1 MNFLIGTLIFMGGAF
16 FGVVVMCIMQVAGS
30 DEK

>member
-1 MNFLIGTLIFMGGAF
+1 MNFVIGTLLFMGGAF
-16 FGVVVMCIMQVAGS
+16 FGVVVMCIMQVAGR